1 MADTACCFRA
11 GDGGPRAAKLLP
23 NTPQL
28 AGERHARPRFPVRA
42 RPAGRPAAA
51 AHHTSSAFTA
61 TGKELP
67 RHAIR
72 PWNFVVIW
80 SAVKEGYRRSSL
92 GVLWGRSGIAG
103 VAVPHGRR
111 LATDR
116 PREDF
121 SSLSLCRIHRTMKL
135 CRKFQW

>member
-1 MADTACCFRA
+1 MEALGRPSCYLIHPSWPVSGTRVLVFLY
-11 GDGGPRAAKLLP
+11 G
-23 NTPQL
+23 L
-28 AGERHARPRFPVRA
+28 A
-42 RPAGRPAAA
+42 RPAAA